1 MDKTNS
7 QPKSS
12 TASVGS
18 DQPIEVPEHPSF
30 AAATREQPQPPN
42 EPARPAQQP
51 STSGRRDA
59 QARDDE
65 SGPRHRRYYDDSDD
79 MIERVRRARA
89 AFEKKT
95 KAFQGP
101 DWPHYE
107 KRVIVGQRKK
117 SQQLAPR
124 TPGTARARPRS
135 LRMPPQPCLSNLTRP
150 KSSHAT

>member
-1 MDKTNS
+1 VDGTNS
-7 QPKSS
+7 QLKSS
-12 TASVGS
+12 PASVGS
-18 DQPIEVPEHPSF
+18 DQSIEVPDPQVSSLPLE
-30 AAATREQPQPPN
+30 TPQPPN

-107 KRVIVGQRKK
+107 KRIIVGTKK
-117 SQQLAPR
+117 KEPATGSEDSSASQTSQSQNAAAALPVEPDKA
-124 TPGTARARPRS
+124 
-135 LRMPPQPCLSNLTRP
+135 
-150 KSSHAT
+150 KE

>member
-1 MDKTNS
+1 MDRTNS
-7 QPKSS
+7 QPKSLP
-12 TASVGS
+12 ASVGS
-18 DQPIEVPEHPSF
+18 DQPIEVPNTQVSSLPPE
-30 AAATREQPQPPN
+30 TPQPPN

-51 STSGRRDA
+51 SAFGRRDA

-65 SGPRHRRYYDDSDD
+65 SGPRHRRYHDDSDD

-107 KRVIVGQRKK
+107 KRIIVGQKK
-117 SQQLAPR
+117 EPASGSEDSGASQTSQSQNAAAALPVELDKA
-124 TPGTARARPRS
+124 
-135 LRMPPQPCLSNLTRP
+135 
-150 KSSHAT
+150 KE

>member
-1 MDKTNS
+1 VDRTNS

-12 TASVGS
+12 PASVGS
-18 DQPIEVPEHPSF
+18 DQPIEVPDPQVSSLPLE
-30 AAATREQPQPPN
+30 ELQPPN

-59 QARDDE
+59 QAREDE

-95 KAFQGP
+95 RAFQGP

-107 KRVIVGQRKK
+107 KRIIVGTKK
-117 SQQLAPR
+117 KEPASGSEDSGASQTSQSQNAASTLPVALDK
-124 TPGTARARPRS
+124 A
-135 LRMPPQPCLSNLTRP
+135 
-150 KSSHAT
+150 KE